1 MPLEANSTER
11 KITMRKSV
19 AIAAGVLMLS
29 SVGAAAVSVKTVGG
43 APMYPNKTVVEN
55 ASKAHNLTAPVRSPS
70 LHPPTLPLSCFHPA
84 PSTPSSSPRT
94 RRS

>member
-55 ASKAHNLTAPVRSPS
+55 ASKAHN
-70 LHPPTLPLSCFHPA
+70 PPPPKPRPRHKP
-84 PSTPSSSPRT
+84 PPRGPPPPRRPGWSTR
-94 RRS
+94 